1 MSASRARRRIPTVRV
16 DPRGLG
22 LAELAGRFEEAVA
35 SPWYQPPALPD
46 SGLRLIELSQ
56 RSDVAFDDILPML
69 SQDEAIAAR
78 VLAVAQSAR
87 YATRGGIAS
96 LSDALV
102 RLGIEAVTRIF
113 LEVSMQ
119 LRVYAVKGYPMESAQ
134 LHRHAIA
141 TAEVAA
147 AMATRA
153 RVSAG
158 HAFLAGLLHDAGIA
172 ACLGL
177 VAPRRPTEKAPDPTE
192 VWPAAV
198 RAHEKVG
205 ERLGEL
211 WKLPAEV
218 AAVLASHHGEDDAG
232 RMPPLCA
239 LVALSEAVVTDAGVP
254 APELGAKRAV
264 RRSASSLNLT
274 ADDFDRFR
282 AAAHRACEPFL
293 AASAAAR
300 AAVA

>member
-1 MSASRARRRIPTVRV
+1 MAASRARRRIPSVRV
-16 DPRGLG
+16 DPRGLSH
-22 LAELAGRFEEAVA
+22 AELAGRFEDAVA
-35 SPWYQPPALPD
+35 SPWYQPPPLPE
-46 SGLRLIELSQ
+46 SGLRLIDLSQ
-56 RSDVAFDDILPML
+56 RSDVTFEDILPML
-69 SQDEAIAAR
+69 SQDETIAAR

-87 YATRGGIAS
+87 YATRGGIQS
-96 LSDALV
+96 LGDALV

-119 LRVYAVKGYPMESAQ
+119 LRVYAVRGYPLEGAQ

-147 AMATRA
+147 AMAARA
-153 RVSAG
+153 RVNPG

-177 VAPRRPTEKAPDPTE
+177 VAPRRPTEKAPDPTD

-205 ERLGEL
+205 ERLAEI
-211 WKLPAEV
+211 WKLPDEV
-218 AAVLASHHGEDDAG
+218 AEVLASHHGEDDTGQVAA
-232 RMPPLCA
+232 MCA
-239 LVALSEAVVTDAGVP
+239 LVAVSEAVVTDAGVP
-254 APELGAKRAV
+254 GPELGAKRMV
-264 RRSASSLNLT
+264 RRSAAALQLT

-282 AAAHRACEPFL
+282 GAARKACEPL
-293 AASAAAR
+293 HAASAAAR